1 MNALE
6 IKNLSKTYPP
16 TFGKEAKVALSDFTL
31 NVERGSIFGLLGPNG
46 AGKSTLINIL
56 AGTVRKSSG
65 SAKIMGVDIDEDP
78 RLAKY
83 KIGVV
88 PQEVALDTF
97 FPVEE
102 ALEFYAG
109 YFGIRPENRKTKE
122 ILNALGLME
131 KAKSFP
137 RQLSGGMKRR
147 FLVAKAMVHSPGLL
161 ILDEPTAGVD
171 IELRDQLWEYVK
183 KLNYQGTT
191 VILTTHYLEE
201 AEKLCDKIGFISDG
215 KLVKYDSKDKLLSSL
230 SHKEII
236 VRVSSAV
243 ESLPICLEKYESK
256 ILSKNTIK
264 IKFNKNEI
272 SIQQIMS
279 DILSSGLPIS
289 DFSLIEGNLEEI
301 FREIYNPMPQN

>member
-183 KLNYQGTT
+183 KLNDQGTT

-236 VRVSSAV
+236 VRISSAV
-243 ESLPICLEKYESK
+243 ESLPICLEKYESE
-256 ILSKNTIK
+256 ILNKNTIK

-301 FREIYNPMPQN
+301 FREIYNTKFQN